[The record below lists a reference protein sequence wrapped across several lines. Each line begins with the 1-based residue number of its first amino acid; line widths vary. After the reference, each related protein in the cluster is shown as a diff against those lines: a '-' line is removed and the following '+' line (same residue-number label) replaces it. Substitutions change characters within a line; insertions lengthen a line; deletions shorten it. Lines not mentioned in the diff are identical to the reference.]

1 MAAKKQY
8 ASVSEVLRDAAPD
21 KAFRKEFDEHISE
34 RQLIKRLIAL
44 RAARGLSQRDI
55 AEKIGCTQ
63 SRLSK
68 LENSKDADIKLG
80 DLKAFA
86 DAVGCDLPAWPLPR
100 DMKPTDE
107 VKYHTVAIM
116 KNMDELSQL
125 AKSDEKIAE
134 GVARFFFELFV
145 NFSLMLGDSAKRLP
159 CRSDDSPYFDVRLD
173 CDCGDTSDPPR
184 DACNEVDAGRL
195 AQPAS

>member
-8 ASVSEVLRDAAPD
+8 SSVSEVLRDAAPD
-21 KAFRKEFDEHISE
+21 KAFLKEFDEHIAE

-80 DLKAFA
+80 DLREYAA
-86 DAVGCDLPAWPLPR
+86 AVGCELLVGPLPR
-100 DMKPTDE
+100 DMKPTYK
-107 VKYHTVAIM
+107 VKCHTAAIM
-116 KNMDELSQL
+116 KSMDDLAHL
-125 AKSDEKIAE
+125 AKSDKEIAE
-134 GVARFFFELFV
+134 GVGDFFHELVV
-145 NFSLMLGDSAKRLP
+145 NFVLRLRDSAKRLP
-159 CRSDDSPYFDVRLD
+159 RRSDDLPYFDVRLD
-173 CDCGDTSDPPR
+173 CERLDTSDPAR
-184 DACNEVDAGRL
+184 NAYNEADAE
-195 AQPAS
+195 